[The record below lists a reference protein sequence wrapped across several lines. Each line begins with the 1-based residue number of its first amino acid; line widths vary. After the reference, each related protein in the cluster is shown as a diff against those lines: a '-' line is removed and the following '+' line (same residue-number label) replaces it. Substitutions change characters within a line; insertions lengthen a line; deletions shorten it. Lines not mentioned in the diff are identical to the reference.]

1 MLVFWL
7 KLPIMEDLEVLVL
20 GNVWNVVYI
29 IIETLWNA
37 SIAITTCGIIALIT
51 LLGVALHFV
60 EWTFVALASA
70 CYAIAWLAGHLIQR
84 LYDLIDEVQALFDD
98 FLWDVGS
105 ESESESEGDD

>member
-70 CYAIAWLAGHLIQR
+70 CCTIHRWEPTGQR
-84 LYDLIDEVQALFDD
+84 SSVGRKASQAS
-98 FLWDVGS
+98 GRR
-105 ESESESEGDD
+105 GGK